1 MKSKFTFLKLFLG
14 LISLLILNTKFTSS
28 VVSEELLK
36 FDLNTEIKKGKF
48 LIGLKQ
54 YLGGEN
60 DSFSKAKNINFTT
73 DKGFLNL
80 HSSNGIKYKSKHI
93 NISWRDIPIKNP
105 KPIQRIVFGPF
116 ASYESA
122 KKQAKKLQ
130 DKGYETN
137 VDYPKNWEVWIPF
150 EDDLPEFELK
160 NKIFRKIKNFQITP
174 VLRSEYN
181 VIKLEGPI
189 YIYAQEEIKINGI
202 NFGKNFYLLKDS
214 YGTWTLVQKIE
225 FDDYLAGVL
234 PYEIGPNSP
243 LEALKAQAVIA
254 RTWGIFNSD
263 RFNMDKY
270 HLCISTQC
278 QVYKPSEISYKNVQK
293 AIDETSNLILT
304 HENQPINAF
313 YHVSN
318 GGVSATAGESWQ
330 TQDYSYF
337 NSIIDGSKS
346 LNKVFK
352 LPITN
357 ESDLN
362 YFLDFDKEQFYGS
375 NHSLFRWNKKISSLE
390 IKEKLIKNKLIN
402 INEDVLNLNSIE
414 RGSSGRVTKL
424 AIQTDRS
431 NKSIVLVKD
440 DIRRVLNFI
449 PSNLFTI
456 NKLNDDLWH
465 LRGGGFGHGVGL
477 SQSGAIEMAKLG
489 FSYEQIL
496 NHYYRNV
503 KLKKFEILS
512 QWKLSN

>member
-1 MKSKFTFLKLFLG
+1 MKLKFALLNLFLG
-14 LISLLILNTKFTSS
+14 CISLFITNTKFTSN
-28 VVSEELLK
+28 VKAEELLK
-36 FDLNTEIKKGKF
+36 VEINTEIKKGKF

-60 DSFSKAKNINFTT
+60 DIFSKKKNITFIT

-80 HSSNGIKYKSKHI
+80 ISSNGIKHKSKQI
-93 NISWRDIPIKNP
+93 NISWVDIPIKNP
-105 KPIQRIVFGPF
+105 EIIERIVFGPF

-122 KKQAKKLQ
+122 KKQAEKLK
-130 DKGYETN
+130 DKGYETT
-137 VDYPKNWEVWIPF
+137 VAYPKNWEVWIPF
-150 EDDLPEFELK
+150 EDDLPDFELK
-160 NKIFRKIKNFQITP
+160 NKIFRKIKNSQITP

-181 VIKLEGPI
+181 IMKLEGPI
-189 YIYAQEEIKINGI
+189 YIYSQEEIKINGV
-202 NFGKNFYLLKDS
+202 NFGKNFYLSKDS

-270 HLCISTQC
+270 HLCVSTQC
-278 QVYKPSEISYKNVQK
+278 QVYKPSKISNKNVQK
-293 AIDETSNLILT
+293 AIDATSNLILT
-304 HENQPINAF
+304 YEDQPINAF
-313 YHVSN
+313 YHGSN

-330 TQDYSYF
+330 IQDYSYF

-346 LNKVFK
+346 LNKIFS
-352 LPITN
+352 LPISN

-362 YFLDFDKEQFYGS
+362 KFLDFDKGHFYGS
-375 NHSLFRWNKKISSLE
+375 NHSLFRWHKKISSLE

-402 INEDVLNLNSIE
+402 INDDVLDLNSIE

-424 AIQTDRS
+424 EIQMDKG

-456 NKLNDDLWH
+456 NKLNDDLWL

-496 NHYYRNV
+496 NHYYRDA

-512 QWKLSN
+512 Q